1 LRLQTSILEIYNE
14 IMKTYLL
21 IIFCVIVSFFEVIP
35 SYSQS
40 ERQSDS
46 LAIQHKKHKHPFPL
60 WIGNIKIGK
69 TKDSII
75 TKRFGSGIFDSEDGH
90 GGARYFLDAKKQV
103 ILYTVIGVDNSIE
116 EASLSIKDYPFDFLD
131 TLKKF
136 PNNAISSGFSI
147 LSKTDDM
154 IGIGTTEEM
163 VQSLLGTPNREEKNA
178 GYNIL
183 YYEDSNDQWKQVIF
197 YQATFTFSKDRL
209 IRMTIYNG
217 E

>member
-14 IMKTYLL
+14 IMKTYIL
-21 IIFCVIVSFFEVIP
+21 IFICVIAGFFEVVP

-40 ERQSDS
+40 ERQFDS

-90 GGARYFLDAKKQV
+90 GGARYFIDTKKQV
-103 ILYTVIGVDNSIE
+103 MLYTVIGVDNSIE
-116 EASLSIKDYPFDFLD
+116 EASLTIKDYPFDFID

-136 PNNAISSGFSI
+136 PSNAVSTGFSI
-147 LSKTDDM
+147 LFKTEDM

-163 VQSLLGTPNREEKNA
+163 VKSLLGTPNRKEKNA
-178 GYNIL
+178 GRTIL